1 MEFGWFHDDEEGLSE
16 LNITPLVDVA
26 LVLLII
32 FMITAP
38 MMVQG
43 ANVNLPQTRP
53 MGKLPSGNIFLN
65 IDATGEIFMNDDEV
79 AIDLSDLESRVFPLV
94 QLGQAVYIQADVAIT
109 YGQFMQVLDA
119 VKAAGAQV
127 NLVTLPA
134 PPDAR

>member
-1 MEFGWFHDDEEGLSE
+1 MEFGWFHEEEGELSE

-53 MGKLPSGNIFLN
+53 MSQLPSGNIFLTVTK
-65 IDATGEIFMNDDEV
+65 DFEIFMNDDDR
-79 AIDLSDLESRVFPLV
+79 AIELSELEDRIYPLA
-94 QLGQAVYIQADVAIT
+94 QLGQAVYLRADAALP
-109 YGQFMQVLDA
+109 YGQFMDVLDEI
-119 VKAAGAQV
+119 KAAGAQV
-127 NLVTLPA
+127 NLVSEVE
-134 PPDAR
+134 PPGSR

>member
-1 MEFGWFHDDEEGLSE
+1 MEFGWFHDEEGALSE

-43 ANVNLPQTRP
+43 VNVSLPQTRP
-53 MGKLPSGNIFLN
+53 MSQLPSGNIFLTVN
-65 IDATGEIFMNDDEV
+65 EDFEIFMNEDETAV
-79 AIDLSDLESRVFPLV
+79 ELSELEERIYPLA
-94 QLGQAVYIQADVAIT
+94 QLGQAVYLRADESIR
-109 YGQFMQVLDA
+109 YGQLMQVMDA
-119 VKAAGAQV
+119 ATAAGAQV
-127 NLVTLPA
+127 NLVSEIA

>member
-1 MEFGWFHDDEEGLSE
+1 MEFGWFHDEEAELSE

-53 MGKLPSGNIFLN
+53 MNKLPSGNIFLT
-65 IDATGEIFMNDDEV
+65 ITAEGDIFMNDDD
-79 AIDLSDLESRVFPLV
+79 APIDLLDLESRVFPLV

-109 YGQFMQVLDA
+109 YGRVMQVMDA
-119 VKAAGAQV
+119 VTAAGAQV
-127 NLVTLPA
+127 NLVSVRK

>member
-1 MEFGWFHDDEEGLSE
+1 MEFGWFHDEQTELSE

-53 MGKLPSGNIFLN
+53 MNKLPSGNIFLT
-65 IDATGEIFMNDDEV
+65 ITAEGLIFMNDDDA
-79 AIDLSDLESRVFPLV
+79 AIDLLDLESRVFPLV
-94 QLGQAVYIQADVAIT
+94 QLGQAVYIQGDVDGT
-109 YGQFMQVLDA
+109 YGRFMEVLDA
-119 VKAAGAQV
+119 VNAAGAQV
-127 NLVTLPA
+127 NLVSVPK

>member
-1 MEFGWFHDDEEGLSE
+1 MDFGWFHDEEEELSE

-32 FMITAP
+32 FMITTP

-53 MGKLPSGNIFLN
+53 MNRLPSGNIFLT
-65 IDATGEIFMNDDEV
+65 ITAAGEIFMNDDES
-79 AIDLSDLESRVFPLV
+79 AIDLADLESRVFPLV
-94 QLGQAVYIQADVAIT
+94 QLGQAVYIQADVAST
-109 YGQFMQVLDA
+109 YGRFMQVMDA
-119 VKAAGAQV
+119 VTAAGAQV
-127 NLVTLPA
+127 NLVSVPL

>member
-1 MEFGWFHDDEEGLSE
+1 MEFGWFHDDEAGLSE

-38 MMVQG
+38 MLVQG
-43 ANVNLPQTRP
+43 ANVDLPQTRP
-53 MGKLPSGNIFLN
+53 MNKLPSGNVFLN
-65 IDATGEIFMNDDEV
+65 ITATAEIFMNDDETAV
-79 AIDLSDLESRVFPLV
+79 DLADLGSRIFPLV

-109 YGQFMQVLDA
+109 YGQFMEVMDA

-127 NLVTLPA
+127 NLVTLPK